1 MARPQSCPGG
11 QHQITWFTPSLGMCT
26 GHQCVWRYDEGREGW
41 GNLKGDWGATAV
53 ELGKALH
60 LLMNEPR
67 PVEADPLPRPPL
79 PMPDPDSGRELLVQ
93 WRASMKVSQRQA
105 SVLLKIS
112 RSFIAD
118 IECGRKKISPKLWEK
133 ISNATP

>member
-1 MARPQSCPGG
+1 
-11 QHQITWFTPSLGMCT
+11 
-26 GHQCVWRYDEGREGW
+26 
-41 GNLKGDWGATAV
+41 
-53 ELGKALH
+53 
-60 LLMNEPR
+60 
-67 PVEADPLPRPPL
+67 
-79 PMPDPDSGRELLVQ
+79 MPDPDSGRELLVQ